1 MELELKPTRSPY
13 DAKGST
19 VCALGAVLGHLAFA
33 LHTQFG
39 PSDFQGQ
46 LGEGR
51 LWIAPPRASFPFYPL
66 SRHHAQG
73 QATPCPGIG
82 EATISSVEKAWFGL
96 DLTDPRECGP
106 LRSQGLTVVPYAVIK
121 AQPLL
126 GKQGQQLTACYRVPK
141 VPTLR
146 CPGHGTFL
154 NRNRQASLSQ
164 MLF

>member
-1 MELELKPTRSPY
+1 MCSGRCARPPCLRPPH
-13 DAKGST
+13 T
-19 VCALGAVLGHLAFA
+19 VWSLWLSGAVGGGQTLDS
-33 LHTQFG
+33 T
-39 PSDFQGQ
+39 SQGI
-46 LGEGR
+46 L
-51 LWIAPPRASFPFYPL
+51 PFL
-66 SRHHAQG
+66 SSL
-73 QATPCPGIG
+73 QAPCPGPSNPCPSIR
-82 EATISSVEKAWFGL
+82 EATISSDEKAWFGL

-154 NRNRQASLSQ
+154 NRNRQPSLSQ